1 MYFLKMLVWSQ
12 EGTKERLRKKAR
24 FIIHLGWGQETW
36 PTMWGHMG
44 DTTRWSGGRRQ
55 HKEEG

>member
-1 MYFLKMLVWSQ
+1 MLVWSQ

-44 DTTRWSGGRRQ
+44 DTARWSGGRRQ